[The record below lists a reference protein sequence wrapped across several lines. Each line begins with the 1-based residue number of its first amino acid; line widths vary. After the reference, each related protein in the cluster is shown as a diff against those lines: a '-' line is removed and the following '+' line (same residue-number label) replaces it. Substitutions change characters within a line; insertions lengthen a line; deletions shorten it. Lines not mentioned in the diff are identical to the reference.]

1 MQKYTLQE
9 SGTNHGHKLVRRNK
23 LYLQNKKS
31 SSSSKKKTHKTDQ
44 VYVVKDITFL
54 CFPLSRFRIWSPWT
68 TTLAKKTSTSVSQW
82 LSSYYYYLGTTYPPQ
97 GWPKGGGG
105 GGLLQTVIKSYWVDN
120 WDLMMVSDDILC
132 WMMFIIL
139 QNTFL
144 KLWISYIFNGLFVW
158 YHQWSWA
165 WSQAMAQPSRGTSWG
180 RKMTNDLTT
189 SYDRD
194 PLVVNVTLLSLWCSK
209 S

>member
-1 MQKYTLQE
+1 MSKLQHKMYIFFVFHNIFENPTLFCI
-9 SGTNHGHKLVRRNK
+9 SISIMKLLNPK
-23 LYLQNKKS
+23 TQNNFCS
-31 SSSSKKKTHKTDQ
+31 SQ
-44 VYVVKDITFL
+44 IIV
-54 CFPLSRFRIWSPWT
+54 
-68 TTLAKKTSTSVSQW
+68 
-82 LSSYYYYLGTTYPPQ
+82 
-97 GWPKGGGG
+97 GG
-105 GGLLQTVIKSYWVDN
+105 LQTVIKSYWVDN
-120 WDLMMVSDDILC
+120 WDLMHCLMVSDDILC

-189 SYDRD
+189 SY
-194 PLVVNVTLLSLWCSK
+194 VTRTPWW
-209 S
+209 